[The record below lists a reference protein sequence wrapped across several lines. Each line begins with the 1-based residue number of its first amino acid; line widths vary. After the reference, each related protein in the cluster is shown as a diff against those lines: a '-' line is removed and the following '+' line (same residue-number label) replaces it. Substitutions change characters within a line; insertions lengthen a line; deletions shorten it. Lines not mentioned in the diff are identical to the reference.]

1 MSIQQA
7 LDDLR
12 KVADELGS
20 RGLIDLADE
29 IRIAC
34 IVIECGGDAEEEE
47 AE

>member
-1 MSIQQA
+1 MSIQDA

-20 RGLIDLADE
+20 RGLIDLADD

-34 IVIECGGDAEEEE
+34 IVIERGGDNEE
-47 AE
+47 AEAE